1 MTFRELLHA
10 DCASCVGLCCVAP
23 AFAKSADFAITKP
36 AGKPCPNLRDDHRCG
51 IHSRLRESG
60 FPGCTVFDCF
70 GAGQRITAAFDG
82 RSWRDEPGMLAAFPI
97 MRDLHELLYYLAEA
111 RSMPAAAPLYAQ
123 LTAMYDKIDE
133 LAASLDPSVDPSV
146 LRAEANPL
154 LLEASLLS
162 RRPAGPDHRGASF
175 FGASLRGASLRRASL
190 RGAMLVGAD
199 LRQADLREADVIGAD
214 FRGADLRGAD
224 LTGALYLTQAQ
235 LDAARGDSRTRVP
248 AALHHPA
255 HWAA

>member
-1 MTFRELLHA
+1 MSFRERLRA

-36 AGKPCPNLRDDHRCG
+36 AAKPCPNLRADFRCG

-70 GAGQRITAAFDG
+70 GAGQHITAAFGG
-82 RSWRDEPGMLAAFPI
+82 RSWRDEPTMLAAFPV
-97 MRDLHELLYYLAEA
+97 MRDLHELLYYLSEA
-111 RSMPAAAPLYAQ
+111 LSMPAAAPLYPQ
-123 LTAMYDKIDE
+123 LTAMLEKVSQ
-133 LAASLDPSVDPSV
+133 LASSLDPSADPAV

-154 LLEASLLS
+154 LLEASSLV
-162 RRPAGPDHRGASF
+162 RRPAGPDHRGAAL

-190 RGAMLVGAD
+190 RGATLVGAD

-224 LTGALYLTQAQ
+224 LTGALFLTQAQ

-248 AALHHPA
+248 GALRHPA
-255 HWAA
+255 RWA

>member
-1 MTFRELLHA
+1 MSFRERLHA

-36 AGKPCPNLRDDHRCG
+36 AGKPCPNLRADSRCG

-70 GAGQRITAAFDG
+70 GAGQRITTAFGG

-97 MRDLHELLYYLAEA
+97 MRDLHELLYFLAEA
-111 RSMPAAAPLYAQ
+111 QSMPAAAPLYAQ
-123 LTAMYDKIDE
+123 LTAMSDKID
-133 LAASLDPSVDPSV
+133 AIASGDVAGVDPAA

-154 LLEASLLS
+154 LLEASSLV
-162 RRPAGPDHRGASF
+162 RRPAGPDHRGAAL
-175 FGASLRGASLRRASL
+175 FGASFRGASLRRASL
-190 RGAMLVGAD
+190 RGATLVGAD

-235 LDAARGDSRTRVP
+235 LDAARGDARTRLP
-248 AALHHPA
+248 AALHHPT
-255 HWAA
+255 HWR